1 MLAGL
6 SAALETEVSAVEAV
20 RSRARRLLEVHAL
33 TAAARCAKLGAMA
46 SGAGPPVATRHRLR
60 FTPPLDWPALLG
72 FLGARAIPGV
82 EAVDGRGYRRTIAA
96 GGATGVVEVALA
108 AGGGQLAATIRL
120 AAAVPRAP
128 LVARLRRLFD
138 LDAPLGPIAAT
149 LSADP
154 LLARL
159 VAARPGLR
167 VPGAWDPFELA
178 VRAILGQQ
186 VTVAAATALAGR
198 LAAVYGEPL
207 APGAPAPGLVFP
219 PPARLAAADLAPLG
233 MPRARAA
240 AIAGLAAAAAA
251 DAGLFAEAPSLEAAV
266 ARLRRLRGWA
276 SGPRSTSRCARC
288 ARPMPSRP
296 ATRGS
301 CARWRPVRAA
311 RRPRS
316 SSRAPSAGVPSAPT
330 RRSTCGPRAPAVGTR
345 SGIPDACSDAMAHGQ
360 EVDADRRDAR
370 RQDSHPSARP
380 VGVVR
385 LARVAIDR
393 VASAEQP
400 SAEAFVRSGFA
411 SNPG

>member
-266 ARLRRLRGWA
+266 ARLRRLRGVGEWTA
-276 SGPRSTSRCARC
+276 QYIAMRALRAPDAFPPGDTGLLRAL
-288 ARPMPSRP
+288 
-296 ATRGS
+296 ATRAGRPTP
-301 CARWRPVRAA
+301 AQLLARAERWRPFRAYA
-311 RRPRS
+311 
-316 SSRAPSAGVPSAPT
+316 ALHLWSAGAGGWDPF
-330 RRSTCGPRAPAVGTR
+330 RDPR
-345 SGIPDACSDAMAHGQ
+345 C
-360 EVDADRRDAR
+360 
-370 RQDSHPSARP
+370 
-380 VGVVR
+380 
-385 LARVAIDR
+385 LL
-393 VASAEQP
+393 
-400 SAEAFVRSGFA
+400 
-411 SNPG
+411 